1 MTALGGLSTKESI
14 EMNFRTRTTRQALA
28 TLGACFAL
36 LLLASPASA
45 VPDGYQPQLSSQGPD
60 AVDRYLAIHRAQ
72 EERQAAA
79 EPTVIPYL
87 SHGAGVTVGADG
99 YPVAEPTVIPYLSH
113 GIGIDDGN
121 SPALLREQ
129 PDGFQPQ
136 LRGVDS
142 APVASPGFD
151 WETTGFVAGGI
162 LAAMLLALMST
173 IALRERR
180 GLRSA

>member
-1 MTALGGLSTKESI
+1 
-14 EMNFRTRTTRQALA
+14 MNFRTHTSRQALA
-28 TLGACFAL
+28 SLGACFAL
-36 LLLASPASA
+36 LLLANPASA
-45 VPDGYQPQLSSQGPD
+45 DPDGYQPQLASPGPD
-60 AVDRYLAIHRAQ
+60 LVDRYLAIHRAQ
-72 EERQAAA
+72 EERQSA
-79 EPTVIPYL
+79 TQ
-87 SHGAGVTVGADG
+87 
-99 YPVAEPTVIPYLSH
+99 PTVIPYLSH
-113 GIGIDDGN
+113 GIGVTVDPDGH
-121 SPALLREQ
+121 PAAGRQ

-173 IALRERR
+173 VAVRGRR

>member
-1 MTALGGLSTKESI
+1 ME
-14 EMNFRTRTTRQALA
+14 FRTFTTRQALA

-45 VPDGYQPQLSSQGPD
+45 VPDGFQPQLKSEAPD
-60 AVDRYLAIHRAQ
+60 ALDRYLANHRAH
-72 EERQAAA
+72 EQAES

-87 SHGAGVTVGADG
+87 SHGVGVTVGDDG
-99 YPVAEPTVIPYLSH
+99 LPASEPTVIPYFSH
-113 GIGIDDGN
+113 GIGIEDAG

-142 APVASPGFD
+142 APAVDRGFD

-173 IALRERR
+173 IALRDRR